1 MRNQL
6 DRFFI
11 SVAEFFELGGNIF
24 TSILRKPF
32 YAEDT
37 LYQMYSI
44 GIQSLPI
51 VTLTNLFTGMI
62 YALQTGH
69 ELAIFG
75 AKMYVGSLLSISF
88 IRELGP
94 VLTAL
99 VIAGRVGAGIA
110 AELGSMK
117 VTEQIDAM
125 RAMGTDPIKKLAV
138 TRVLAGLTMVP
149 ALTILANGVGLFG
162 GLFVATT
169 VLGISAQFYW
179 KTVFDILIIDDVIMS
194 ILKSVVFGLIIV
206 WVACYVGFST
216 TGGTE
221 GVGRSTT
228 KSVVISSVAILVGD
242 YFITQILLWVLRI

>member
-24 TSILRKPF
+24 TSIFRKPF

-62 YALQTGH
+62 YTLQTGH

-99 VIAGRVGAGIA
+99 VVAGRVGAGIA

-149 ALTILANGVGLFG
+149 ALTILANGVGFLG
-162 GLFVATT
+162 GFFVATA
-169 VLGISAQFYW
+169 VLDITAKFYW
-179 KTVFDILIIDDVIMS
+179 KTVFDVLTIDDVVMS